1 MKHSSK
7 VSLCLIF
14 FLSGCGE
21 IERMGLDK
29 KQKEYRKYHL
39 NSELKMIQ
47 NCQRLN
53 TRYTPQNNR
62 TLDTH
67 ENVKYGD
74 PHFYVNFYGN
84 NSLSRC
90 HVNIGSRY
98 PQYQFSKTTYDGYED
113 FYCDY
118 LEVGVRRC

>member
-7 VSLCLIF
+7 VLLCWIF
-14 FLSGCGE
+14 TLSGCGE

-39 NSELKMIQ
+39 NSELRMIE

-62 TLDTH
+62 TIDTH

-74 PHFYVNFYGN
+74 PYFYVTFYGN
-84 NSLSRC
+84 NSRSRC
-90 HVNIGSRY
+90 HVNIGWKY
-98 PQYQFSKTTYDGYED
+98 PQYQFSEPTIGGYQD
-113 FYCDY
+113 FFCDY
-118 LEVGVRRC
+118 LEEGVKKC

>member
-14 FLSGCGE
+14 VLSGCGE

>member
-1 MKHSSK
+1 M
-7 VSLCLIF
+7 IF
-14 FLSGCGE
+14 ILSGCGE

>member
-1 MKHSSK
+1 MKYRSK
-7 VSLCLIF
+7 ILLCLIF
-14 FLSGCGE
+14 VLSGCGE